1 MRLKKL
7 SLVAVA
13 IAAAVSLSL
22 TGCATG
28 SNGGNDNIV
37 SVNGSEPQNPLIT
50 TNTNE
55 VGGGLIVDN
64 IYAGLV
70 YYDADGAPVNEMAES
85 ITSTDNTNWTIK
97 IKSGWKFTNGEEVT
111 ADSFVNA
118 WKYGALFSNAQ
129 LNSYFFDAIEGFSYE
144 KDTELTGLK
153 VVSPTEFTVKLTSAQ
168 SDFPLRLGYTS
179 FMPQPQAFF
188 DDPKAFGENPIG
200 NGPYKLA
207 AEGAWKH
214 NVDINL
220 VKNPD
225 YQGGRVAKNGGLK
238 IVFYATLDAAYA
250 DLLADNLDVL
260 AGIPDAALKTY
271 KSDLGDRAVDQAAAI
286 FQSITIPGRLAHFS
300 GEEGKLRRAA
310 ISEAINRQEI
320 IDVIFNGTRKPARD
334 FTSPVI
340 AGWSD
345 SLEGANVLDYNA
357 EDAKALW
364 AKADAISKWSGKFEI
379 GYNADGGHQGWID
392 AVANSIKNTLGID
405 AAGKA
410 YPTFA
415 EFRTDITDKT
425 ITAGFRTGWQ
435 ADYPALANFLAPL
448 YQTGAGANDGQYSS
462 KEFDALIAK
471 GNAATS
477 LEDANKAYQD
487 AQVVLLK
494 DLPAIPMWYG
504 VANGGYSTKVSD
516 VKVGWNSVPVLHNI
530 VKN

>member
-1 MRLKKL
+1 VRFKKL
-7 SLVAVA
+7 GL
-13 IAAAVSLSL
+13 IAAAAATAITLSL
-22 TGCATG
+22 TGCA
-28 SNGGNDNIV
+28 SSSGGNDNIV

-70 YYDADGAPVNEMAES
+70 YYDAAGAPVNEMAES
-85 ITSTDNTNWTIK
+85 ITSEDNITWTVK
-97 IKSGWKFTNGEEVT
+97 IKSGWKFTNGEDVT
-111 ADSFVNA
+111 SDSFVNA

-144 KDTELTGLK
+144 ADTELTGLT

-168 SDFPLRLGYTS
+168 SDFPLRLGYTA

-207 AEGAWKH
+207 EEGAWKH
-214 NVDINL
+214 NVDIQL
-220 VKNPD
+220 VKNND
-225 YQGGRVAKNGGLK
+225 YKGGRVAKNGGLN

-250 DLLADNLDVL
+250 DLLADNLDVM
-260 AGIPDAALKTY
+260 AGIPDAALKTF
-271 KSDLGDRAVDQAAAI
+271 KDDLGDRAVDQAAAI
-286 FQSITIPGRLAHFS
+286 FQSFTIPARLAHFS
-300 GEEGKLRRAA
+300 GEEGQLRRAA
-310 ISEAINRQEI
+310 LSMAINRQEI
-320 IDVIFNGTRKPARD
+320 IDVIFNGTKKPARD

-340 AGWSD
+340 AGWTD
-345 SLEGANVLDYNA
+345 TLAGADVLDYNPT
-357 EDAKALW
+357 KAVELW
-364 AKADAISKWSGKFEI
+364 AAADKISKWSGKFEL
-379 GYNADGGHQGWID
+379 GYNADGGHQGWVD
-392 AVANSIKNTLGID
+392 ALTNSIKNTLGIE
-405 AAGKA
+405 AVGKA

-425 ITAGFRTGWQ
+425 ITASFRTGWQ
-435 ADYPALANFLAPL
+435 ADYPALANFIAPL
-448 YQTGAGANDGQYSS
+448 YQTGAGANDGQYSNA
-462 KEFDALIAK
+462 EVDALIEK
-471 GNAATS
+471 GNTATT

-487 AQVVLLK
+487 AQVILLK

-504 VANGGYSTKVSD
+504 VSNGGYSTKVTG
-516 VKVGWNSVPVLHNI
+516 VEFGWNSVPVLHNI